1 MPKSFIQRIS
11 RRYAAGHEA
20 SDALRVARDLS
31 KQGCLTTVSVLGEF
45 APTERYTRERL
56 GVVLVTP

>member
-20 SDALRVARDLS
+20 SDAVRVARDLS

-45 APTERYTRERL
+45 APTERYTREVRRCL
-56 GVVLVTP
+56 GDTP